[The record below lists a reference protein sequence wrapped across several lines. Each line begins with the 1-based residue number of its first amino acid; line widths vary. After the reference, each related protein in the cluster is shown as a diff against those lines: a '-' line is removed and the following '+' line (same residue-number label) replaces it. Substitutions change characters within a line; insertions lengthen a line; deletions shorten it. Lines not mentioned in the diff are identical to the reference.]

1 MQQARYEFLG
11 IKVPRA
17 LLADLKRRA
26 REDDRPLSAY
36 VRRLLAAAVAGPNS
50 QRTDVKG

>member
-1 MQQARYEFLG
+1 MQQVRFEFLG
-11 IKVPRA
+11 IKVPRE

-36 VRRLLAAAVAGPNS
+36 VRRLLAEALAKQGE
-50 QRTDVKG
+50 